1 MPMVS
6 LKMFAYLYI
15 FLTCNNS
22 FAYQMDETNIIM
34 TSSKS
39 GTKDIFM
46 TCDNL
51 FGLQDISKYINWN
64 IVDFD
69 SSIQLTLI
77 LISHVINSSLF

>member
-1 MPMVS
+1 MFS
-6 LKMFAYLYI
+6 LKIFAYLFYIEKYIIVTKDI

-51 FGLQDISKYINWN
+51 FG
-64 IVDFD
+64 
-69 SSIQLTLI
+69 
-77 LISHVINSSLF
+77 